1 MVYTADLL
9 TSASQLQDHEHTYR
23 QRGELGALVWKDR
36 RLVYLLTTHTSP
48 ANITTVE
55 RRSEDGSIVL
65 RSIPTAIADYNQHK
79 SGVDTIDQLHA
90 NYSIGRKSKKWWP
103 RLVWW
108 LIDMC
113 IINAYSLYQQKQQVQ
128 ITQLEFRQQ
137 LMKQLVEQYPQERSR
152 TGRPPSTPP
161 TVIQVSHYPSLSS
174 VEHDCCYCSHRPE
187 QRRRTQYRCDLCDV
201 YVCAA
206 PCFGLFHKQH

>member
-1 MVYTADLL
+1 
-9 TSASQLQDHEHTYR
+9 
-23 QRGELGALVWKDR
+23 LGALVWKDR

-128 ITQLEFRQQ
+128 ISQLEFRQHLMNQ
-137 LMKQLVEQYPQERSR
+137 LLEQYGQQHSNTSCHSSSPHRQQKRDHWPQHTNEERDCVYCSERSEHR
-152 TGRPPSTPP
+152 RQSR
-161 TVIQVSHYPSLSS
+161 IQCELCKVHLCI
-174 VEHDCCYCSHRPE
+174 DCFRLYH
-187 QRRRTQYRCDLCDV
+187 QADN
-201 YVCAA
+201 
-206 PCFGLFHKQH
+206 